1 MTNVSIVIPKETG
14 RDSSLHDVMC
24 PVITPWARAANSR
37 MTLKDCQCVL
47 IKLVRINSLTQALAL
62 VDDAVTHE
70 MLCSC
75 SPCASL
81 RNAKINIFVALERIT
96 KWLS

>member
-1 MTNVSIVIPKETG
+1 MTNVSIVIPEETG
-14 RDSSLHDVMC
+14 RDSSLHDTMC
-24 PVITPWARAANSR
+24 PVMTPWAHYSPG
-37 MTLKDCQCVL
+37 TLKDCQCVL

-62 VDDAVTHE
+62 VNDAVTHE

-75 SPCASL
+75 SSCASL
-81 RNAKINIFVALERIT
+81 RNAKISIFVALERIT

>member
-14 RDSSLHDVMC
+14 RDSSLHDMMC
-24 PVITPWARAANSR
+24 PVMRPWARSHSPG
-37 MTLKDCQCVL
+37 TLKDCQCVL

-96 KWLS
+96 K